1 MKTADKIKR
10 LRAITRQI
18 EGNEQRHS
26 STSDKLVRLKKE
38 ATSILKTISPADQL
52 LYDEKLSKVWK
63 Y

>member
-10 LRAITRQI
+10 LQAITRQI
-18 EGNEQRHS
+18 RGSELRLS
-26 STSDKLVRLKKE
+26 SASDKLAKLKKE

-63 Y
+63 I

>member
-18 EGNEQRHS
+18 EGNEKKN
-26 STSDKLVRLKKE
+26 TTTTTKLAKLKKE

-63 Y
+63 I